1 MEYEKIAK
9 QAKESKKKK
18 PKETHIDSETHVFIT
33 GIPQNPKVKAAL
45 YTQRTYKVNRT
56 NRIGGERT

>member
-1 MEYEKIAK
+1 MKKLLNK
-9 QAKESKKKK
+9 QKSQRKKK